1 MGQQQLLLIVLSVI
15 IVGVAVAV
23 GVTQFQSSA
32 VDANRQAI
40 IGDLVNLAAKAQRYY
55 RTPQALGGGE
65 QNFDLFELGTLE
77 SSNNNGIYAVSSGSA
92 PTGTAAITPGGSIT
106 GTGVQTIYITGYG
119 TENGNDTANP
129 NNKVKAYVEV
139 TASGITTKIL
149 N

>member
-40 IGDLVNLAAKAQRYY
+40 IGDLVNHAAKAQRYF
-55 RTPQALGGGE
+55 RTPQELGGGN
-65 QNFDLFELGTLE
+65 QDFADFALGTLE
-77 SSNNNGIYAVSSGSA
+77 GTNANGTYEVADAAPANNSAVVPTTPPASATGGAGQPVYIIGS
-92 PTGTAAITPGGSIT
+92 
-106 GTGVQTIYITGYG
+106 G
-119 TENGNDTANP
+119 TEIGDDGTNP
-129 NNKVKAYVEV
+129 VKVYVQV
-139 TASGITTKIL
+139 TATTITTTPI